1 MLHYITLLFH
11 SAVVEV
17 QAWTGLR
24 EPSAAPG
31 LCMSFTEVSP
41 PSFPCFKQQALKT
54 KIQICWIIALR
65 ERLLILDE
73 DLKNQWR
80 CSRGGLQAA
89 SPPPLGVWQGSAQ
102 QFWPSELCVCVVPP
116 HPHRRHPTR
125 HPTHQKQ
132 LKNVRYFPTRAPPS
146 VTQCLWTAVFL
157 G

>member
-31 LCMSFTEVSP
+31 NWT
-41 PSFPCFKQQALKT
+41 
-54 KIQICWIIALR
+54 IQICWIIAWR
-65 ERLLILDE
+65 ECLLIRDE

-89 SPPPLGVWQGSAQ
+89 SPPPLGVWQVPAILAI
-102 QFWPSELCVCVVPP
+102 PTVCVLS
-116 HPHRRHPTR
+116 HPTPADA
-125 HPTHQKQ
+125 HPLPK
-132 LKNVRYFPTRAPPS
+132 KSWKMSDIFRPEPRRPS
-146 VTQCLWTAVFL
+146 LSVYERLCFL
-157 G
+157 ANFTCNCDLMGQHFDK